1 MKSLEI
7 DLEIILIVVIVC
19 AVLYMFKSGQ
29 LCNLIKP
36 SYDTFALGAH
46 IPPEICRHV
55 DQLKTLCKPS
65 TVPPPLVLRGVVA
78 QAAAANNVMR
88 LLAKSR
94 GSKSRQHAFAEREIF
109 GDQLHGPN
117 THLSSQVKMWQEEET
132 QRQGGGAGVTAT
144 PRLRTAANGR

>member
-7 DLEIILIVVIVC
+7 DLEIILIIVVVC

-46 IPPEICRHV
+46 ATPEICRHV
-55 DQLKTLCKPS
+55 DQLNILCEPS
-65 TVPPPLVLRGVVA
+65 TVPPPRALRGVVA
-78 QAAAANNVMR
+78 QAAAANNVSR

-94 GSKSRQHAFAEREIF
+94 QSKARQHAFAEREIF
-109 GDQLHGPN
+109 GDRPRGTPN
-117 THLSSQVKMWQEEET
+117 TPLGSQVKMWRED
-132 QRQGGGAGVTAT
+132 AK
-144 PRLRTAANGR
+144 GR